1 MPNAAV
7 AARSR
12 EITDRA
18 LRLLAQGRSVVIR
31 AHPGAGKTGGRGSGT
46 VRMARALA
54 ADGRRVALLVAQN
67 DQVVET
73 LRRVLNTWPDLDVYF
88 VPASTAWSAMPDW
101 VRDWRRRPNRL
112 RVVHGRDHH
121 RVALE
126 SGAGLFVMTAAKFSF
141 LWPAATTAG
150 ARGTT
155 PRTYVDPFDVVIVD
169 EAWMAPA
176 ALWINLERL
185 ARQVAL
191 IGDPGQILPWTATD
205 QWYPGMVGSPV
216 EPLPEVAAR
225 VLGDQLV
232 ILDLAVSRR
241 LASHTTSLVGRLPA
255 YAATGTQPMFDAAE
269 VPLTLGALP
278 LLGAGVPDTLR
289 RLADR
294 GLALHRLPAGTAPQN
309 DPAVA
314 RACAE
319 LTVGLLRA
327 GATLGH
333 PDGDRPLGAGDV
345 AVLVAH
351 HDQRAAVRQALTD
364 LDPAVIGVRV
374 ETFNVIQ
381 GATVPVTILW
391 HPISGRTD
399 VSAFHADVGRLTVG
413 LSRHTH
419 GCVVVSR
426 EGIGERLAAT
436 PSTDDQEGDAPD
448 RRLDGLLAHRVVWDY
463 LSA

>member
-12 EITDRA
+12 EVTDRA
-18 LRLLAQGRSVVIR
+18 LRLLAEGRSVVIR
-31 AHPGAGKTGGRGSGT
+31 AHPGAGKTGGRSSGT

-54 ADGRRVALLVAQN
+54 ADGRRVGLLVAQN

-73 LRRVLNTWPDLDVYF
+73 LRRLLNTWPDLDVYF
-88 VPASTAWSAMPDW
+88 VPASTSWRTMPDW
-101 VRDWRRRPNRL
+101 VRDRRRRPARL
-112 RVVHGRDHH
+112 RVVRGGHHGF
-121 RVALE
+121 AFE

-141 LWPAATTAG
+141 LWPAATAAA

-155 PRTYVDPFDVVIVD
+155 PRTYVEPFDVVVVD

-216 EPLPEVAAR
+216 EPLPEIAAR
-225 VLGDQLV
+225 ALGDQLI

-241 LASHTTSLVGRLPA
+241 LASHTTALVGRLPA
-255 YAATGTQPMFDAAE
+255 YAATGTQPMFDATE
-269 VPLTLGALP
+269 LPLALGALP
-278 LLGAGVPDTLR
+278 LLSGGVPETLR

-294 GLALHRLPAGTAPQN
+294 GLALHPLPAGTAPQN
-309 DPAVA
+309 DPTVA

-327 GATLGH
+327 GAMLGH
-333 PDGDRPLGAGDV
+333 PDGSRPLVPGDV

-351 HDQRAAVRQALTD
+351 HDQRAAVRRALTD
-364 LDPAVIGVRV
+364 LHPATAGVRV

-381 GATVPVTILW
+381 GATIPVTILW

>member
-18 LRLLAQGRSVVIR
+18 LRLLAHGRSVVIR
-31 AHPGAGKTGGRGSGT
+31 AHPGAGKTGGRSSGT

-54 ADGRRVALLVAQN
+54 DGGRRVALLVAQN

-73 LRRVLNTWPDLDVYF
+73 LRRLLNTWPDLDVYF
-88 VPASTAWSAMPDW
+88 VPASTSWSAMPDW
-101 VRDWRRRPNRL
+101 VRDRRRRPDRL
-112 RVVHGRDHH
+112 RVVRGGHHGF
-121 RVALE
+121 ALE
-126 SGAGLFVMTAAKFSF
+126 SDAGLFVMTAAKFSF
-141 LWPAATTAG
+141 LWPAATTAA
-150 ARGTT
+150 ARSTM
-155 PRTYVDPFDVVIVD
+155 PRTYVEPFDVAVID

-176 ALWINLERL
+176 GLWINLERL

-225 VLGDQLV
+225 LLGDQLI

-255 YAATGTQPMFDAAE
+255 YAVTGTQPMFDAIE
-269 VPLTLGALP
+269 VPLSLGALP
-278 LLGAGVPDTLR
+278 LLGSGVPDTLR

-327 GATLGH
+327 SATLATPTGTA
-333 PDGDRPLGAGDV
+333 PWAPAMWQCWWLTTTSGPPSAKPL
-345 AVLVAH
+345 
-351 HDQRAAVRQALTD
+351 
-364 LDPAVIGVRV
+364 
-374 ETFNVIQ
+374 
-381 GATVPVTILW
+381 
-391 HPISGRTD
+391 PISTR
-399 VSAFHADVGRLTVG
+399 
-413 LSRHTH
+413 
-419 GCVVVSR
+419 
-426 EGIGERLAAT
+426 
-436 PSTDDQEGDAPD
+436 
-448 RRLDGLLAHRVVWDY
+448 
-463 LSA
+463 